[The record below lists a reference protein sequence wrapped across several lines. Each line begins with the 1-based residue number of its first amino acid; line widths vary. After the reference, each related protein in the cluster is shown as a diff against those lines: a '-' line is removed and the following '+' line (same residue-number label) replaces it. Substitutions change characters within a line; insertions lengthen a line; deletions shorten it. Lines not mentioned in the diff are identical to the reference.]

1 MGSMSPAPGMPGS
14 GNGGEQGNAFGRSA
28 ASAAPRPGGRLSG
41 FRISCG
47 ILWAAIAVILGAGG
61 VGELTI
67 GNAGGAIVCFVIAV
81 GSAWY
86 DVRVWTSRARLLV
99 LFIAVVSERTRLKE
113 TLSSR
118 AR

>member
-1 MGSMSPAPGMPGS
+1 V
-14 GNGGEQGNAFGRSA
+14 
-28 ASAAPRPGGRLSG
+28 
-41 FRISCG
+41 
-47 ILWAAIAVILGAGG
+47 IAVILAAGG

-67 GNAGGAIVCFVIAV
+67 GNAGGAIAFFVIAA

-86 DVRVWTSRARLLV
+86 DFRVWTSRARLLV
-99 LFIAVVSERTRLKE
+99 LFVAVVSERNRLKE